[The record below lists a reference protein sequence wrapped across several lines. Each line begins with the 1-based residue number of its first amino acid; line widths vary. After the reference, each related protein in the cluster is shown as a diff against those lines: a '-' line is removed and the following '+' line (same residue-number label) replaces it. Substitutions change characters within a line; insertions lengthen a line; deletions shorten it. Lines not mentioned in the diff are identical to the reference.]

1 MEYWSGGGGA
11 TGLGSAVEAALSGCA
26 RCEPDRCGPVPGY
39 RTPRWASFVARLEVP
54 LAKPFFSHKRATAL
68 FEAASEICNPF
79 GFGQAK
85 AGRSWLTCS
94 SGRS

>member
-1 MEYWSGGGGA
+1 
-11 TGLGSAVEAALSGCA
+11 
-26 RCEPDRCGPVPGY
+26 
-39 RTPRWASFVARLEVP
+39 VARLEVP